1 MGWSTGV
8 GNVWEWNHVDNA
20 ASVVMSHWIRAW
32 INGSKR
38 VGNWWMAFQ
47 VLVPVVAVVGGR
59 RLDPDSMPWVVGS
72 AIGWIGF
79 WMKTTIGVTV

>member
-1 MGWSTGV
+1 
-8 GNVWEWNHVDNA
+8 
-20 ASVVMSHWIRAW
+20 
-32 INGSKR
+32 
-38 VGNWWMAFQ
+38 MAFQ

-59 RLDPDSMPWVVGS
+59 RLDPDSMPWGVGS